1 MTYFFQGSSRY
12 AYSLLGIFIFCV
24 IFGVGYSAY
33 RERQTQLTFQ
43 LHRAQGS
50 ALVVEDQLTQ
60 TFQLIESMAL
70 TLPELSDKP
79 MDKTRSA
86 DLIRLLHGLQLGQ
99 PAVRS
104 LSVMT
109 MREGIK
115 ASTNSAN
122 FGTVV
127 SLDDFFPLDTHA
139 SVVPVLRVGSLREGR
154 DFADG
159 GGIVGEEGMNGKSRR
174 FLPLAFRLGGSSDA
188 AWLLVAI
195 NTDYLLDRIERYT
208 QGESDEFALVRFD
221 GRVLMHSNTSQLSE
235 IFDLKNI
242 LPEVHQR
249 EIGAHNGEQLI
260 AYRASSRYPFFFI
273 IRINR
278 DVILG
283 QWQANSLSV
292 LYWTSAALLII
303 VIVTILLIR
312 QVHVNEETVRK
323 QQIELTHSRDKAQAA
338 TLAKSQFLATMSH
351 EIRTPMNGVLGMTE
365 LLANSNL
372 TDEQRQLLRV
382 LQSSGRTL
390 LTLIDDILDFSKIE
404 MGKLELESI
413 PIDVEGFFSDLK
425 DTFTIQ
431 AQARGLELIFM
442 PREKLPAV
450 FMGDPTRL
458 RQVFSNLLSNAIKFT
473 HQGRIRVTVTPSVLV
488 DEYEVSVQ
496 DTGIGIGKD
505 VQDQLFNAF
514 TQANS
519 SITRQYGGSGL
530 GLVISAMLIKM
541 MGGRIWLESELG
553 RGSTFRFTF
562 KAVSTPGGVIK
573 NKSDYVPTENI
584 EDLQVLLVEDH
595 EINRLVISKIL
606 NHMNIFPDVACDG
619 LEVLDVLKNKNYDV
633 VLMDLHMPNMDGLT
647 AAEYIRKNENIRQ
660 PYIIA
665 LTANAFAE
673 DKVKCYAAGMND
685 FISKPV
691 SIDELAAALSRV
703 KKGGVGCSVTELH

>member
-1 MTYFFQGSSRY
+1 MSYFFQGSSRY

-33 RERQTQLTFQ
+33 RERQTQLAFQ
-43 LHRAQGS
+43 LHRVQGS

-70 TLPELSDKP
+70 TLPELSEKP
-79 MDKTRSA
+79 IDKTRSTE
-86 DLIRLLHGLQLGQ
+86 LIRLLHGLQLGQ

-104 LSVMT
+104 LSIMT
-109 MREGIK
+109 LRDGIK
-115 ASTNSAN
+115 ASTNLAN

-127 SLDDFFPLDTHA
+127 SLNDFFPLDIHA
-139 SVVPVLRVGSLREGR
+139 SSAPVLRVGSLREGR

-159 GGIVGEEGMNGKSRR
+159 GDIVSEAGMNGKLRG
-174 FLPLAFRLGGSSDA
+174 FLPLAFRLGGGADA

-195 NTDYLLDRIERYT
+195 NTDYFLDRIQRYT
-208 QGESDEFALVRFD
+208 QVESDEFALVRFD
-221 GRVLMHSNTSQLSE
+221 GRVLMRSHTNQLADT
-235 IFDLKNI
+235 FDFKSI

-249 EIGAHNGEQLI
+249 EIGSHNGEQLTV
-260 AYRASSRYPFFFI
+260 YRSSSRYPFFFLI
-273 IRINR
+273 HVNR
-278 DVILG
+278 DIVLT
-283 QWQANSLSV
+283 QWQANFLNV
-292 LYWTSAALLII
+292 IYWTSAALLII
-303 VIVTILLIR
+303 VAVTILLIR
-312 QVHVNEETVRK
+312 QVHVNEETVRQ
-323 QQIELTHSRDKAQAA
+323 QQIELTHSRDRAQAA

-365 LLANSNL
+365 LLANSAL

-413 PIDVEGFFSDLK
+413 PIDVDGFFSDLN

-442 PREKLPAV
+442 PREKLPPV

-458 RQVFSNLLSNAIKFT
+458 RQVFSNLISNAIKFT
-473 HQGRIRVTVTPSVLV
+473 HQGRVVITVAPSVV
-488 DEYEVSVQ
+488 IDEYEVSVQ

-505 VQDQLFNAF
+505 VQKHLFNAF

-530 GLVISAMLIKM
+530 GLAISAMLIKL
-541 MGGRIWLESELG
+541 MGGRVWLESELG
-553 RGSTFRFTF
+553 HGSTFRFTF
-562 KAVSTPGGVIK
+562 KATSAPGGVNT
-573 NKSDYVPTENI
+573 NKSQPTKIQDVGNLE
-584 EDLQVLLVEDH
+584 VLLAEDH
-595 EINRLVISKIL
+595 QINRLVISKIL
-606 NHMNIFPDVACDG
+606 NHMNIFPDIACDG
-619 LEVLDVLKNKNYDV
+619 LEVLDLFNKKNYDV

-647 AAEYIRKNENIRQ
+647 AAEHIRANKKNRQ

-673 DKVKCYAAGMND
+673 DKLKCYSVGMDD

-691 SIDELAAALSRV
+691 SIDELADALGRV
-703 KKGGVGCSVTELH
+703 KMSDVSCGRA